1 MSITAFPQV
10 REFLKTHTNHASHL
24 PKIAVFDCDGTIIKG
39 DIGEAMLYY
48 QLEHFHFKVSPA
60 EVWPDHPR
68 RGELDRWFGVLAG
81 ADAAGR
87 SSRPEFAPFAD
98 LILSWYFD
106 QLAEGRIEK
115 ACADIVRLFAG
126 HTLDEVRK
134 IAEETFLDET
144 RSPVSE
150 RMLGTRGRPK
160 GARYIRECTELL
172 ALLLR
177 RGFVVWAVSGSNK
190 WSVEPV
196 FRRLGIPAE
205 QVIGIDLIERDGIL
219 TATPLEPIPIHA
231 KKVDALRE
239 HVPGAP
245 LLVASDSRLD
255 IPLLQYSSGLRIY
268 VNSHQRNPSDF
279 FTIGKI
285 VRDDSWVV
293 IEHPTL
299 ERIETPSV

>member
-1 MSITAFPQV
+1 MSIAAFPQIQQ
-10 REFLKTHTNHASHL
+10 FLKTHSNHASRK
-24 PKIAVFDCDGTIIKG
+24 PGVAVFDCDGTVIKG

-60 EVWPDHPR
+60 DVWPDHPR
-68 RGELDRWFGVLAG
+68 RSELDRWYNILTAV
-81 ADAAGR
+81 DAARR
-87 SSRPEFAPFAD
+87 SAQPEFVPFAD
-98 LILSWYFD
+98 TILSWYFD

-126 HTLDEVRK
+126 HTLDEVRR
-134 IAEETFLDET
+134 IAESTFLEEAWA
-144 RSPVSE
+144 PVSE
-150 RMLGTRGRPK
+150 RTLGTRPRPK
-160 GARYIRECTELL
+160 GARYIKESTELVT
-172 ALLLR
+172 LLMQ
-177 RGFVVWAVSGSNK
+177 RGFDIWAVSGSNK

-205 QVIGIDLIERDGIL
+205 QVIGIDLIEHDGIL
-219 TATPLEPIPIHA
+219 SSTPQEPVPIQK

-239 HVPGAP
+239 RIPEAP

-279 FTIGKI
+279 FIIGKV

-293 IEHPTL
+293 IERPTL
-299 ERIETPSV
+299 EPEGYAR